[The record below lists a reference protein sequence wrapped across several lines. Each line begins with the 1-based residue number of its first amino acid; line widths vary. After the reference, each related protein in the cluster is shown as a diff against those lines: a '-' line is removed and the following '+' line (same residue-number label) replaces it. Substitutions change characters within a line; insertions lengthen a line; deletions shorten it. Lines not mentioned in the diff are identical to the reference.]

1 MKSRRTIQVI
11 DGGSWLDIVAI
22 LMVVIL
28 WLVGLILFCLIAGA
42 IISFVGESVR
52 VVSMTVLLML
62 LLFVCI
68 MCPDDY

>member
-1 MKSRRTIQVI
+1 MGDFVDWPSL
-11 DGGSWLDIVAI
+11 SFDIV
-22 LMVVIL
+22 VV
-28 WLVGLILFCLIAGA
+28 WLILFCLIAGA

-52 VVSMTVLLML
+52 VPSMAVLLML

>member
-1 MKSRRTIQVI
+1 MGDLVDWPSL
-11 DGGSWLDIVAI
+11 SFDIV
-22 LMVVIL
+22 VV
-28 WLVGLILFCLIAGA
+28 WLILFCLIAGA

-52 VVSMTVLLML
+52 VPSMAVLLML

>member
-1 MKSRRTIQVI
+1 MGDLVDWPSL
-11 DGGSWLDIVAI
+11 SFDIV
-22 LMVVIL
+22 VV
-28 WLVGLILFCLIAGA
+28 WLILFCLIAGA

-52 VVSMTVLLML
+52 VPPMAVLLML

>member
-1 MKSRRTIQVI
+1 MDWPSLGKFSK
-11 DGGSWLDIVAI
+11 
-22 LMVVIL
+22 L
-28 WLVGLILFCLIAGA
+28 WLVWLILFCLIAGA

-52 VVSMTVLLML
+52 VPSMAVLLML